1 MLKGIKSI
9 IIRFFEAIL
18 ALHGVFHIFEF
29 ATAIYE
35 EAYITATLAFLGA
48 ISMLYATYF
57 MEGHYHHHHHKHH
70 DGDNNSKEY
79 HHTIEDFRF

>member
-1 MLKGIKSI
+1 MLKGIKSV

-57 MEGHYHHHHHKHH
+57 MEGHYHHHHHKS
-70 DGDNNSKEY
+70 DEKKSDNVDYEA
-79 HHTIEDFRF
+79 TIKDLHF